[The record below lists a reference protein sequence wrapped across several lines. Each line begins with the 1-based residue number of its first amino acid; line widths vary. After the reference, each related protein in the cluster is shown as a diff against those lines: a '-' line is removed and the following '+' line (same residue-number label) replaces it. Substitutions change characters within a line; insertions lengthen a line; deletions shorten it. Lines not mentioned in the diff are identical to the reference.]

1 MSHEVNDMMA
11 DTIRD
16 GVADI
21 WMLPN
26 RPDLEDDCVEYIYNY
41 YIDSEQGVSSG
52 DIPTMVIEFLSKLC
66 SDAISSQDIEYMEKK

>member
-1 MSHEVNDMMA
+1 MSHEANDMMA

-52 DIPTMVIEFLSKLC
+52 HIPTW
-66 SDAISSQDIEYMEKK
+66 